1 MLNDRAKQL
10 PAEHPVVMELYNPL
24 GQMYARKTGDPW
36 RELGLYAF
44 DFVTEG
50 GRSCSA
56 LGTWKVQVGGVSFS
70 KRLRIESIKTKTLE
84 DRLIHAGEDL
94 CCVKGLWMPA

>member
-24 GQMYARKTGDPW
+24 GQMYARKTQTRG
-36 RELGLYAF
+36 ELGLYVF
-44 DFVTEG
+44 DFVTEADAPTG
-50 GRSCSA
+50 CVECEGASGWGLFLEA
-56 LGTWKVQVGGVSFS
+56 LTHRVHQA
-70 KRLRIESIKTKTLE
+70 EPPE

-94 CCVKGLWMPA
+94 VAW